1 MLKLT
6 VKPGD
11 YISIGDEIKVIFAG
25 GSKNNV
31 HLMVDAP
38 KEMLILRNSAKR
50 KESPFFGEN
59 GISPEAQ
66 KEIMEIIR
74 REAQRL
80 KEQ

>member
-11 YISIGDEIKVIFAG
+11 YISIGDDIKVVFAG

-38 KEMLILRNSAKR
+38 KEMLILRNSAQR

-74 REAQRL
+74 REAQRI

>member
-11 YISIGDEIKVIFAG
+11 YVSIGDDIKVVFAG

-31 HLMVDAP
+31 HLMIDAP
-38 KEMLILRNSAKR
+38 REMLILRKSAER
-50 KESPFFGEN
+50 KASPYFGEA

-66 KEIMEIIR
+66 REIMEIIR
-74 REAQRL
+74 REANKIKDR
-80 KEQ
+80 

>member
-11 YISIGDEIKVIFAG
+11 YISIGDDVKVVFSG

-31 HLMVDAP
+31 HLLIDAP
-38 KEMLILRNSAKR
+38 REMAIQRNSALR
-50 KESPFFGEN
+50 KESSYFGED

-66 KEIMEIIR
+66 REIMEIIR
-74 REAQRL
+74 RESKNKR
-80 KEQ
+80 